1 MSKVLPSSSTVEQGS
16 VKPEVEGSSPSSAA
30 NFSWKEYSSVPILI
44 PRGWP
49 ACYGFVH
56 RRDGHVFIRN
66 YNRPLKKGGLTFVDL
81 VAWKYRKN
89 EERLR
94 KWLTEALYGEPP
106 RLRGESAHIESP
118 EKVEQPGPSDTH
130 VLALVPGGRV
140 T

>member
-1 MSKVLPSSSTVEQGS
+1 MSSSLMVEQGI
-16 VKPEVEGSSPSSAA
+16 VNPEVGGSTPPSTA
-30 NFSWKEYSSVPILI
+30 NFFWKEYSSVPILI

-56 RRDGHVFIRN
+56 RRDGRVFIRN

-94 KWLTEALYGEPP
+94 KWLAEALYGEPT
-106 RLRGESAHIESP
+106 RQEG
-118 EKVEQPGPSDTH
+118 
-130 VLALVPGGRV
+130 
-140 T
+140 